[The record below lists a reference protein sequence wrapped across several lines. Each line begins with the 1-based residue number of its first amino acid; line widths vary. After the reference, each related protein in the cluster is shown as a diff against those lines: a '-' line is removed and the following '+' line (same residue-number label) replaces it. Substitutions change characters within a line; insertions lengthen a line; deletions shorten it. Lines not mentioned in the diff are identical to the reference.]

1 MKKLLI
7 TAFILAFGLTSF
19 AAAEDVTTE
28 AKLYYNLGVDHYKVG
43 LYDKS
48 MEAFRKAIELD
59 PNYTDAYFN
68 LGSILEYLQQYDAA
82 LSTFKQIIVRN
93 PNDYEATYKAA
104 YLSAKLK
111 QIDNAKSYLSIIP
124 PNAPIYQ
131 KAQEL
136 AYTLNSDMQTIKAD
150 QLKVDSETAKPGIY
164 EEITSPTGITTDKE
178 GNLYVAGFSDNIV
191 YKITNDGRRLVF
203 LKDSRLNGPI
213 GMASDSDDNIYIANY
228 NNNNVLKVGKNGYV
242 SVLLG
247 NVQKPY
253 GLHIGGNI
261 LYISSQGSNSIIKY
275 KIAE

>member
-7 TAFILAFGLTSF
+7 TAFILAFGMTSF
-19 AAAEDVTTE
+19 AAAEDVMTE
-28 AKLYYNLGVDHYKVG
+28 AKLYYNQGVDHYKVG

-48 MEAFRKAIELD
+48 MAAFRKAIELD

-104 YLSAKLK
+104 YLSAKLN
-111 QIDNAKSYLSIIP
+111 QNDNAKAYLSIIP

-136 AYTLNSDMQTIKAD
+136 AYKLNTDLQTIKEEQIKANA
-150 QLKVDSETAKPGIY
+150 QTTKPGIY
-164 EEITSPTGITTDKE
+164 EDIVSPTGITSDTS
-178 GNLYVAGFSDNIV
+178 GNLYIAGFSDNIV
-191 YKITNDGRRLVF
+191 YKITTEGQKMVF
-203 LKDSRLNGPI
+203 LKDARLSGPI
-213 GMASDSDDNIYIANY
+213 GMVSDANNNIYIANY
-228 NNNNVLKVGKNGYV
+228 NNNNILKVGNNGSV
-242 SVLLG
+242 SILLG

-253 GLHIGGNI
+253 GLHIAGNI
-261 LYISSQGSNSIIKY
+261 LYISSQGTNSIIKY
-275 KIAE
+275 KISD

>member
-7 TAFILAFGLTSF
+7 TAFILAFGMTSF
-19 AAAEDVTTE
+19 AAPEDVTTE
-28 AKLYYNLGVDHYKVG
+28 AKLYYNQGVDHYKVG

-48 MEAFRKAIELD
+48 MAAFRKAIELD

-104 YLSAKLK
+104 YLSSKLG
-111 QIDNAKSYLSIIP
+111 QTENAKSYLSIIP

-136 AYTLNSDMQTIKAD
+136 AYSLNTDLETIKAD
-150 QLKVDSETAKPGIY
+150 QLKANSETSKPGIY
-164 EEITSPTGITTDKE
+164 EEIISPTGITTDKE

-191 YKITNDGRRLVF
+191 YKLTTDGRRLVF

-213 GMASDSDDNIYIANY
+213 GMASDADDNIYIANY
-228 NNNNVLKVGKNGYV
+228 NSNNVLKVGKNGYV
-242 SVLLG
+242 SILLG

-253 GLHIGGNI
+253 GVHINGDF
-261 LYISSQGSNSIIKY
+261 LFVSSQGSNSVLKY
-275 KIAE
+275 KL